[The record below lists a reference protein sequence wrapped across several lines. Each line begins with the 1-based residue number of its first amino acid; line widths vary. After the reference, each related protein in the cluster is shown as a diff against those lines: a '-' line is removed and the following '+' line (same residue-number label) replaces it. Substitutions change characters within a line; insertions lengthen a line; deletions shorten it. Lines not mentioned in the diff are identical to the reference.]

1 LVSSLLIISSER
13 AILNQEPLFNLTN
26 LEFFNLSLE
35 SENLEWEKFID
46 EMLHLRFHYF
56 RICFIEKNYELTSY
70 FLNLL
75 EGNFM

>member
-1 LVSSLLIISSER
+1 MDES

-26 LEFFNLSLE
+26 LEFFNLSLM
-35 SENLEWEKFID
+35 SDNLEWVNFID
-46 EMLHLRFHYF
+46 EMLLFRFHYF
-56 RICFIEKNYELTSY
+56 RIGFIEKNYEFTYY